1 MKKWFHQWVSP
12 PHLYERAARYA
23 RVFFAL
29 AIVLIVVALYGG
41 LVMAP
46 PDYQQGDAFRII
58 YMHVPAA
65 WLSMFAYLVL
75 AIASLVALVW
85 RFSAAHA
92 VATVTAPVG
101 AVFTALCLA
110 TGSLWGKPMW
120 GTWWEWDARMTSELV
135 LLLIY
140 LGYIALRSAF
150 DEQSKADKAAAIF
163 ALIGV
168 VNLPIIH
175 YSVYWWNTL
184 HQGAT
189 VSKLGKPSITWAMG
203 WPLLAMSLGFMLFFG
218 AIVLLRTRAEL
229 LSRERR
235 TKWVQA
241 IIDQNQ
247 HIKQE
252 GRAN

>member
-12 PHLYERAARYA
+12 PHLYARAHTYSLA
-23 RVFFAL
+23 FF
-29 AIVLIVVALYGG
+29 VLSVLMMLIALYGG
-41 LVMAP
+41 LVLAP

-58 YMHVPAA
+58 YVHVPAA
-65 WLSMFAYLVL
+65 WLSMFAY
-75 AIASLVALVW
+75 AFMAGASLVALVW

-92 VATVTAPVG
+92 VATACAPVG
-101 AVFTALCLA
+101 AVFTLMCLL

-135 LLLIY
+135 LLLIFLAY
-140 LGYIALRSAF
+140 MALRSAF
-150 DEQSKADKAAAIF
+150 DEEKKADKAAAIF

-189 VSKLGKPSITWAMG
+189 VSKIGKPSITWDMG
-203 WPLLAMSLGFMLFFG
+203 WPLLVMSLAFMFFFG
-218 AIVLLRTRAEL
+218 ALVLVRTRGEL

-235 TKWVQA
+235 TKWVKE
-241 IIDQNQ
+241 IVGTSGD
-247 HIKQE
+247 E
-252 GRAN
+252 G

>member
-12 PHLYERAARYA
+12 PHLYERADRYA
-23 RVFFAL
+23 KVFMAL
-29 AIVLIVVALYGG
+29 ALVSMLVALYGG
-41 LVMAP
+41 LVLAP
-46 PDYQQGDAFRII
+46 ADYQQGDAFRII
-58 YMHVPAA
+58 YVHVPSA
-65 WLSMFAYLVL
+65 WLSMFAY
-75 AIASLVALVW
+75 AFMAGASFVALVW

-92 VATVTAPVG
+92 VATVIAPIG
-101 AVFTALCLA
+101 AVFTLLCLV

-140 LGYIALRSAF
+140 LGYIALRHSF
-150 DEQSKADKAAAIF
+150 EEQSKADKAAAIF

-189 VSKLGKPSITWAMG
+189 VSKIGKPSITWDMG
-203 WPLLAMSLGFMLFFG
+203 WPLLLMTIGFMLFFG
-218 AIVLLRTRAEL
+218 AITLIATRGEL
-229 LSRERR
+229 VSRERR
-235 TKWVQA
+235 TKWVKA
-241 IIDQNQ
+241 LVTSKGDTS
-247 HIKQE
+247 
-252 GRAN
+252 

>member
-12 PHLYERAARYA
+12 PHLYERADRYA
-23 RVFFAL
+23 SVFFVL
-29 AIVLIVVALYGG
+29 AMIGMLIALYGG
-41 LVMAP
+41 LVLAP

-58 YMHVPAA
+58 YVHVPSA
-65 WLSMFAYLVL
+65 WLSMFAY
-75 AIASLVALVW
+75 AFMAGASLVALVW

-92 VATVTAPVG
+92 VAASIAPVG
-101 AVFTALCLA
+101 AVFTAMCLL
-110 TGSLWGKPMW
+110 TGSFWGKPMW

-140 LGYIALRSAF
+140 LAYMALRSAF
-150 DEQSKADKAAAIF
+150 AEQAKADKAAAIF

-189 VSKLGKPSITWAMG
+189 VSKIGKPSITWDMG
-203 WPLLAMSLGFMLFFG
+203 WPLLVMTIAFMLFFG
-218 AIVLLRTRAEL
+218 AVVLMRTRGEL
-229 LSRERR
+229 LSRDRR
-235 TKWVQA
+235 TKWVRE
-241 IIDQNQ
+241 ILMP
-247 HIKQE
+247 E
-252 GRAN
+252 GGSH

>member
-12 PHLYERAARYA
+12 PHLYERANRYA
-23 RVFFAL
+23 RVFLFLAL
-29 AIVLIVVALYGG
+29 CLMLFALYGG
-41 LVMAP
+41 LVLAP
-46 PDYQQGDAFRII
+46 ADYQQGDAFRII
-58 YMHVPAA
+58 YVHVPSA
-65 WLSMFAYLVL
+65 WLSMFAY
-75 AIASLVALVW
+75 AFMAGASFVALVW

-92 VATVTAPVG
+92 VASAIAPIG
-101 AVFTALCLA
+101 AVFTLLCLV

-135 LLLIY
+135 LLFIY
-140 LGYIALRSAF
+140 LAYIALRQSF

-189 VSKLGKPSITWAMG
+189 ISKIGKPSITWDMG
-203 WPLLAMSLGFMLFFG
+203 WPLLLMTIGFMLFFG
-218 AIVLLRTRAEL
+218 AVTLIRTRGEL
-229 LSRERR
+229 LSRERKA
-235 TKWVQA
+235 KWVKELVLK
-241 IIDQNQ
+241 D
-247 HIKQE
+247 E
-252 GRAN
+252 VLD

>member
-12 PHLYERAARYA
+12 PHLYERANSYSK
-23 RVFFAL
+23 VFFGIAL
-29 AIVLIVVALYGG
+29 ILIFVALYGG
-41 LVMAP
+41 LVLAP

-58 YMHVPAA
+58 YVHVPAA
-65 WLSMFAYLVL
+65 WLSMFAY
-75 AIASLVALVW
+75 AFMAGASLVALVW

-92 VATVTAPVG
+92 VATSIAPIG
-101 AVFTALCLA
+101 AVFTALCLL

-140 LGYIALRSAF
+140 LGYIALRAAF
-150 DEQSKADKAAAIF
+150 DEQAKADKAAAIY
-163 ALIGV
+163 ALVGV

-189 VSKLGKPSITWAMG
+189 VSKIGKPSITWDMG
-203 WPLLAMSLGFMLFFG
+203 WPLLVMTLGFMFYFG
-218 AIVLLRTRAEL
+218 AIVLLRTRGEL

-235 TKWVQA
+235 TKWVRKLFT
-241 IIDQNQ
+241 DL
-247 HIKQE
+247 E
-252 GRAN
+252 AN

>member
-12 PHLYERAARYA
+12 PHLYDRAARYGL
-23 RVFFAL
+23 VF
-29 AIVLIVVALYGG
+29 LILSIGLMLIGLYGG
-41 LVMAP
+41 LVLAP

-58 YMHVPAA
+58 YVHVPAA

-75 AIASLVALVW
+75 AIASIVALAW

-101 AVFTALCLA
+101 AVFTALCLV

-150 DEQSKADKAAAIF
+150 DEQNKADKAAAIF
-163 ALIGV
+163 AIIGV

-189 VSKLGKPSITWAMG
+189 VSKLGKPSITWDMG
-203 WPLLAMSLGFMLFFG
+203 WPLLVMTLGFMFFFG
-218 AIVLLRTRAEL
+218 AIVLMRTRGEL

-235 TKWVQA
+235 TKWVQK
-241 IIDQNQ
+241 IITEQVGV
-247 HIKQE
+247 K
-252 GRAN
+252 R